1 MLINL
6 LHKKW
11 RVVVR
16 SDKVHEERFP
26 QTHAVAVLED
36 RKIYIRKSS
45 LNMETIT
52 HELVHALTYELS
64 FTELQLD
71 DDQVEEFFCELF
83 AKYGR
88 NLLQI
93 ADSVVKAYKK

>member
-11 RVVVR
+11 RIVVR
-16 SDKVHEERFP
+16 SDKVHNEKFP
-26 QTHAVAVLED
+26 DTHAVAVLDD

-45 LNMETIT
+45 VTLETVA

-64 FTELQLD
+64 FTELQLS
-71 DDQVEEFFCELF
+71 DDQVEDFFCEMF
-83 AKYGR
+83 AKYGQI
-88 NLLQI
+88 LLQI
-93 ADSVVKAYKK
+93 ANSVVKHYKK